1 MAKPAPLTIRQRV
14 ANWLAPA
21 APAAPRQANAAR
33 LYGGARM
40 TNTTL
45 GFGSGGSTS
54 ADAELA
60 TSLDRMRARSRQML
74 RDSAYA
80 KRAQMVVVNN
90 VIGAG
95 VGLQAQVSTT
105 RGALNAPLN
114 AAIET
119 AWSDWC
125 AADACHTG
133 GAMHFADLE
142 RMALGEVFA
151 TGEAIIRKHY
161 RPFGASAVPL
171 ALEVIESER
180 LAGDL
185 VDPGAMVGKTAG
197 ANHEMRMGV
206 ECDEFQ
212 RPVAY
217 WIRRGHPGDTRAYAA
232 DGARYERVPAADIF
246 HLRLVTRWPQT
257 RGEPWMHAVLRK
269 LDDLNEYT
277 QCEVTAARASAA
289 YFGTVSLSPDMEPEE
304 KADNGQP
311 MLNIEPLT
319 VQQLNQGETFEFHTP
334 NRPNSA
340 LDPFMRAM
348 LREVAAG
355 CGPSYESLSRDYSQ
369 SNYSSSRLSLLD
381 DRDLWRVLQQWWLRS
396 FRKPLHATWLQQAA
410 LAAAVPGLAVA
421 AYANDAA
428 KFGAVSFKPRGW
440 QWVDPTKEVTAY
452 KEAIKA
458 GLTTLTDVIAQTA
471 GGLDI
476 EDVIAT
482 RRRELDLL
490 DEADIEVDT
499 TVPEP
504 LEPMTP
510 AQAGAAMGGSPGG
523 SPNAG
528 DAEDAE
534 DTETDDTTETA
545 TPRARVVALKRG

>member
-1 MAKPAPLTIRQRV
+1 VPDARKPTLRQRV
-14 ANWLAPA
+14 AQWLAPA
-21 APAAPRQANAAR
+21 RQAAAAR
-33 LYGGARM
+33 MYGGARM

-45 GFGSGGSTS
+45 GFGSGGNTS
-54 ADAELA
+54 ADAELSL
-60 TSLDRMRARSRQML
+60 SLDRMRARSRQMI

-80 KRAQMVVVNN
+80 KRAQAVVVNN

-95 VGLQAQVSTT
+95 VGMQAQVGTT
-105 RGALNAPLN
+105 RGALNTALN
-114 AAIET
+114 NNIET

-125 AADACHTG
+125 AADSCHTG
-133 GAMHFADLE
+133 GAMHFNDLE

-151 TGEAIIRKHY
+151 AGEVLIRKHP
-161 RPFGASAVPL
+161 RPFGNGTIPL

-185 VDPGAMVGKTAG
+185 VDPGATAG
-197 ANHEMRMGV
+197 LTNEIRMGIEV
-206 ECDEFQ
+206 DDFQ
-212 RPVAY
+212 RPLAY
-217 WIRRGHPGDTRAYAA
+217 WIRRSHPGDTRSLIA
-232 DGARYERVPAADIF
+232 DGHRYERVPAADIF

-289 YFGTVSLSPDMEPEE
+289 YFGTISMDPDAPPSAETPE
-304 KADNGQP
+304 GQP
-311 MLNIEPLT
+311 MMNIEPLT
-319 VQQLNQGETFEFHTP
+319 VQQLNQGEKFEFHTP

-381 DRDLWRVLQQWWLRS
+381 DRDLWRTLQQWWLRS
-396 FRKPLHATWLQQAA
+396 FRKPLHALWLQQAA
-410 LAAAVPGLAVA
+410 LVGAVPGLAVGT
-421 AYANDAA
+421 YAMDPA
-428 KFGAVSFKPRGW
+428 KFQAVTFKPRGW
-440 QWVDPTKEVTAY
+440 QWVDPTKEVNAY

-490 DEADIEVDT
+490 AEADIEVDT
-499 TVPEP
+499 TVIDPMELAEASKPEP
-504 LEPMTP
+504 
-510 AQAGAAMGGSPGG
+510 AGASRVDPEQDPEADP
-523 SPNAG
+523 
-528 DAEDAE
+528 EDA
-534 DTETDDTTETA
+534 A
-545 TPRARVVALKRG
+545 AAPAGRVLAMKRG

>member
-1 MAKPAPLTIRQRV
+1 VRKPTVRERIAR
-14 ANWLAPA
+14 WLAPQ
-21 APAAPRQANAAR
+21 RQGGSSSAR
-33 LYGGARM
+33 MYAGARM

-45 GFGSGGSTS
+45 GFGSGGNTS

-60 TSLDRMRARSRQML
+60 LSLERMRSRSRQMV

-80 KRAQMVVVNN
+80 KRAKTVVVNN
-90 VIGAG
+90 VIGSG
-95 VGLQAQVSTT
+95 VGMQAQVGTT
-105 RGALNAPLN
+105 RNALNAPLN
-114 AAIET
+114 NNIES
-119 AWSDWC
+119 AWADWC

-133 GAMHFADLE
+133 GAMHLHDLE
-142 RMALGEVFA
+142 RMAVGQVFEAGEVL
-151 TGEAIIRKHY
+151 IRKHY
-161 RPFGASAVPL
+161 RPFGSSRVPL

-185 VDPGAMVGKTAG
+185 VEPGGM
-197 ANHEMRMGV
+197 ANLANEMRMGV
-206 ECDEFQ
+206 EVDDFQ
-212 RPVAY
+212 RPLAY
-217 WIRRGHPGDTRAYAA
+217 WIRRSHPGDTRSMVA
-232 DGARYERVPAADIF
+232 DGQRYERVPASDIY

-269 LDDLNEYT
+269 LDDMNEYT

-289 YFGTVSLSPDMEPEE
+289 YFGTISNPDGEPEKDDGTE
-304 KADNGQP
+304 QP
-311 MLNIEPLT
+311 VMNIEPLSI
-319 VQQLNQGETFEFHTP
+319 QALAPGEKFDFHSP

-369 SNYSSSRLSLLD
+369 SNYSSSRLALLD

-396 FRKPLHATWLQQAA
+396 FRLPLHRVWLQQAV
-410 LAAAVPGLAVA
+410 LANAIQGLPAGQ
-421 AYANDAA
+421 YASDPA
-428 KFGAVSFKPRGW
+428 KFEAVTFKPRGW
-440 QWVDPTKEVTAY
+440 QWVDPTKEVNAY

-482 RRRELDLL
+482 RQRELQLL
-490 DEADIEVDT
+490 DDAGIEVDT
-499 TVPEP
+499 TVQ
-504 LEPMTP
+504 EPMAPVAP
-510 AQAGAAMGGSPGG
+510 AAPVPPAGEEPDDDEEAVQAS
-523 SPNAG
+523 
-528 DAEDAE
+528 
-534 DTETDDTTETA
+534 
-545 TPRARVVALKRG
+545 ARVLHINRG

>member
-1 MAKPAPLTIRQRV
+1 MPNMTKPSAPTLRQRV
-14 ANWLAPA
+14 ASWLVSAPA
-21 APAAPRQANAAR
+21 PAPAPTRQASAAR
-33 LYGGARM
+33 MYGGARM

-60 TSLDRMRARSRQML
+60 VSLDRMRARSRQMI

-80 KRAQMVVVNN
+80 KRAQAVVVNN

-95 VGLQAQVSTT
+95 VGMQAQVSTT

-114 AAIET
+114 DAIET

-125 AADACHTG
+125 CADACHTG

-151 TGEAIIRKHY
+151 TGEVIIRKHY
-161 RPFGASAVPL
+161 RPFGNSAVPL

-185 VDPGAMVGKTAG
+185 VDPGAMVGKTVG
-197 ANHEMRMGV
+197 NPNELRMGV
-206 ECDEFQ
+206 ECDAFQ
-212 RPVAY
+212 RPLAY

-232 DGARYERVPAADIF
+232 DGQRYERVPAADIY

-289 YFGTVSLSPDMEPEE
+289 YFGTISLDPDMQPED

-319 VQQLNQGETFEFHTP
+319 VQQLNQGEKFEFHTP

-381 DRDLWRVLQQWWLRS
+381 DRDLWRTLQQWWLRS
-396 FRKPLHATWLQQAA
+396 FRRPLHATWLQQAA
-410 LAAAVPGLAVA
+410 LASAVPGLNVGQ
-421 AYANDAA
+421 YAGDAA
-428 KFGAVSFKPRGW
+428 KFEAATFKPRGW
-440 QWVDPTKEVTAY
+440 QWVDPTKEVNAY

-490 DEADIEVDT
+490 AEADIEVDT
-499 TVPEP
+499 TVVDP
-504 LEPMTP
+504 LEMAEAKKPDAPLPGQGADPAAADDQNDEPATP
-510 AQAGAAMGGSPGG
+510 A
-523 SPNAG
+523 
-528 DAEDAE
+528 
-534 DTETDDTTETA
+534 
-545 TPRARVVALKRG
+545 RVMQLKRG

>member
-1 MAKPAPLTIRQRV
+1 MSKPAAPTLRQRL
-14 ANWLAPA
+14 ASWLAPV
-21 APAAPRQANAAR
+21 PTRQASAAR
-33 LYGGARM
+33 MYGGARM
-40 TNTTL
+40 TNTTM

-60 TSLDRMRARSRQML
+60 VSLDRMRTRSRQMI

-95 VGLQAQVSTT
+95 VGMQAQVSTT

-114 AAIET
+114 DAIET
-119 AWSDWC
+119 AWLAWC
-125 AADACHTG
+125 CADACHTG
-133 GAMHFADLE
+133 GAMHFSDLE

-151 TGEAIIRKHY
+151 TGEVIIRKHY
-161 RPFGASAVPL
+161 RPFGDSAVPL

-185 VDPGAMVGKTAG
+185 VDPGAMVGKTVG
-197 ANHEMRMGV
+197 NLNELRMGV

-212 RPVAY
+212 RPIAY

-232 DGARYERVPAADIF
+232 DGQRYERVPAADIY

-289 YFGTVSLSPDMEPEE
+289 YFGTISLDPDMQPEE

-319 VQQLNQGETFEFHTP
+319 VQQLNQGEKFEFHTP

-381 DRDLWRVLQQWWLRS
+381 DRDLWRTLQQWWLRS
-396 FRKPLHATWLQQAA
+396 FRRPLHATWLQQAA
-410 LAAAVPGLAVA
+410 LAAAVPGLNVGQ
-421 AYANDAA
+421 YATDPC
-428 KFGAVSFKPRGW
+428 KFEACTFKPRGW

-490 DEADIEVDT
+490 EEADIEVDT
-499 TVPEP
+499 TVVDP
-504 LEPMTP
+504 LEMAEAKKPD
-510 AQAGAAMGGSPGG
+510 AAALGAGGAAQ
-523 SPNAG
+523 
-528 DAEDAE
+528 DAADAA
-534 DTETDDTTETA
+534 DAADVADPQDPQA
-545 TPRARVVALKRG
+545 AAARVVRIKRG